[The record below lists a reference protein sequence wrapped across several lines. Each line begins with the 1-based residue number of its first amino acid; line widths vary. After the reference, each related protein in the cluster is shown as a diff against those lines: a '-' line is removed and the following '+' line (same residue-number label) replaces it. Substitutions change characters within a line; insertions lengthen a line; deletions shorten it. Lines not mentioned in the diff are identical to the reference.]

1 LNTQRKLR
9 SRVRRFRLTQ
19 SMGGFGIPSRSH
31 HQAVGENPDS
41 GPRQLFNRF
50 WLGYSVSQF
59 GDRISELALPLI
71 AIGVL
76 HSSAG
81 QTALV
86 VALIWLPNV
95 ASPVIGTW
103 ADTLRN
109 KRRLMVGADLLRFA
123 ALFSL
128 PVVYLLGEV
137 AIWQLYAVAVLTGL
151 GQTVFD
157 VLYPAFFVSLVPWDS
172 YVAANSKLNTSRSAS
187 FVLGP
192 AAGGALIQ
200 VLSAPVAVLVDALSF
215 IYSAAVVGRLKVVDA
230 APAQDSASSLRVRL
244 SAGLRFILGHPVI
257 RASLACST
265 TVNFFMFVAQA
276 LVLLF
281 ANRSLGLSAGVIGV
295 SMGVG
300 AVGGL
305 LGAVL
310 ANRMVEVI
318 GLGRTIVLGAIA
330 YPAPVALLVLAH
342 GPHLASAILLG
353 ATEWLSGMGVM
364 MFDIA
369 NNSLKTALIPDD
381 LRSRTAGAYN
391 AVNYGVR
398 PLGALTGGW
407 LATALGL
414 RPTLAIAA
422 VGGVLGCLFLLT
434 SPIPGV
440 AKVPRPDKFG

>member
-1 LNTQRKLR
+1 M
-9 SRVRRFRLTQ
+9 V
-19 SMGGFGIPSRSH
+19 PSR
-31 HQAVGENPDS
+31 QGAQTVGRNSPNN

-71 AIGVL
+71 AIAVL
-76 HSSAG
+76 HSDAG

-95 ASPVIGTW
+95 LSPAVGAW
-103 ADTLRN
+103 ADTLRH

-123 ALFSL
+123 ALLSL
-128 PVVYLLGEV
+128 PLVYLLGELV
-137 AIWQLYAVAVLTGL
+137 IWQLYAVAVLTGL
-151 GQTVFD
+151 GQMVFD
-157 VLYPAFFVSLVPWDS
+157 VSYPAFFVSLVPWES

-187 FVLGP
+187 FVVGP
-192 AAGGALIQ
+192 AVGGALIQ
-200 VLSAPVAVLVDALSF
+200 ALSAPVAVLTDALTF
-215 IYSAAVVGRLKVVDA
+215 LYSAVVVGRLRVVDA
-230 APAQDSASSLRVRL
+230 MPAQDSASSLRERL
-244 SAGLRFILGHPVI
+244 SAGLRFILRHPLI

-281 ANRSLGLSAGVIGV
+281 ASRTLGLSSGVIGV

-310 ANRMVEVI
+310 ANKMVDLI
-318 GLGRTIVLGAIA
+318 GLGRTIVLGAIL
-330 YPAPVALLVLAH
+330 YPAPVALLIMAH
-342 GPHLASAILLG
+342 GPHPLSAVLLG
-353 ATEWLSGMGVM
+353 ATEWISGMGVM

-369 NNSLKTALIPDD
+369 NNSLKAALIPDD

-391 AVNYGVR
+391 AVNYGAR
-398 PLGALTGGW
+398 PLGALAGGW
-407 LATALGL
+407 LGTMLGL

-422 VGGVLGCLFLLT
+422 AGGVLGCLWLLS
-434 SPIPGV
+434 SPIPGI
-440 AKVPRPDKFG
+440 AKVPRPEKSA

>member
-1 LNTQRKLR
+1 M
-9 SRVRRFRLTQ
+9 V
-19 SMGGFGIPSRSH
+19 PSRPG
-31 HQAVGENPDS
+31 HQDLRNGSPKVGPL
-41 GPRQLFNRF
+41 QLFNRF

-71 AIGVL
+71 AIIVL
-76 HSSAG
+76 HGDAG

-95 ASPVIGTW
+95 LSPVVGAW
-103 ADTLRN
+103 ADTFRH

-123 ALFSL
+123 ALLSL
-128 PVVYLLGEV
+128 PLAYLFGEV
-137 AIWQLYAVAVLTGL
+137 GIWQLYLVAVLTGL
-151 GQTVFD
+151 GQMVFD
-157 VLYPAFFVSLVPWDS
+157 VSYPAFFVSLVPRES
-172 YVAANSKLNTSRSAS
+172 YIAANSKLNTSRSAS

-200 VLSAPVAVLVDALSF
+200 LLSAPAAVLVDAVSF
-215 IYSAAVVGRLKVVDA
+215 ICSAVVVGRLKVLDA
-230 APAQDSASSLRVRL
+230 EPAQDSASSLRARL
-244 SAGLRFILGHPVI
+244 SAGLHFIMRHRII

-265 TVNFFMFVAQA
+265 TINFFMFLAQA

-281 ANRSLGLSAGVIGV
+281 ASRSLGLSAAVIGV
-295 SMGVG
+295 SLGVG

-310 ANRMVEVI
+310 ANKLVAGI
-318 GLGRTIVLGAIA
+318 GLGRTIVLGAIL
-330 YPAPVALLVLAH
+330 YPAPVALLVVAH
-342 GPHLASAILLG
+342 GPHLMSAVLLG
-353 ATEWLSGMGVM
+353 ATELLSGMGVM

-369 NNSLKTALIPDD
+369 NNSLKAALIPDD

-391 AVNYGVR
+391 AVNYGIR

-407 LATALGL
+407 LGTVLGL

-422 VGGVLGCLFLLT
+422 VGGVLGCLWLLS

-440 AKVPRPDKFG
+440 AELPSPSTAG